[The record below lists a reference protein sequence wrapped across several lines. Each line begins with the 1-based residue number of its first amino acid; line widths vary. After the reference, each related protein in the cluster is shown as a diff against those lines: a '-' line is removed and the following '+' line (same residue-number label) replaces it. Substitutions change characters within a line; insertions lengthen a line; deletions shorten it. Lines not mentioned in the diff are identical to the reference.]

1 MSRSVMAWV
10 QTAPVALYR
19 IAISL
24 WVGGMLVVGY
34 LVAPLLFFRL
44 ADRAL
49 AGSLAGAIFSALA
62 WLGMICGIYLL
73 AFLGVRATR
82 SLRPLRV
89 LLRQRLFWI
98 VVLMFALTLAG
109 HFGVSPVF
117 ATIKAEV
124 APGEVMM
131 GDVLDRFNFW
141 HGVSSGLFGL
151 QTLLGIALVLMQE
164 RGLSRASDSLS
175 RRESAQ

>member
-1 MSRSVMAWV
+1 MASSAMAWV
-10 QTAPVALYR
+10 QAVPVALYR

-34 LVAPLLFFRL
+34 LVAPLLFFHL

-49 AGSLAGAIFSALA
+49 AGNLAGTIFSALA
-62 WLGMICGIYLL
+62 WLGLSCGIYLL
-73 AFLGVRATR
+73 VFFG
-82 SLRPLRV
+82 LRTTGP

-98 VVLMFALTLAG
+98 VLLMFALTLAG

-117 ATIKAEV
+117 ASIKAEV
-124 APGEVMM
+124 VPGQAMAGE
-131 GDVLDRFNFW
+131 VLDRFNFW
-141 HGVSSGLFGL
+141 HGVSTGLFGL

-164 RGLSRASDSLS
+164 RGLMRATDSLS
-175 RRESAQ
+175 GLDRSQ